1 MSHLRLKTGGF
12 IDRDHWAIKDGEVEE
27 EVGMAEEYM
36 REMGREKMRDV
47 HEGGIDRRWSL
58 GEEWEVVEVE

>member
-36 REMGREKMRDV
+36 REMGRGNMRDV
-47 HEGGIDRRWSL
+47 HEGGIDTSL
-58 GEEWEVVEVE
+58 GEEWEVVEVEQW